1 MRPVKH
7 YDYASIPFN
16 KMKVGEKKV
25 LKRSTDANA
34 VNAIRVKV
42 SKIVKE
48 TYKFKKF
55 TVSSRNNKITLIRK
69 R

>member
-7 YDYASIPFN
+7 YDYKSIPFN

-34 VNAIRVKV
+34 VNEIIVYV

>member
-7 YDYASIPFN
+7 FNYTSIPFN

-25 LKRSTDANA
+25 LKKSADADV

-42 SKIVKE
+42 CKIVKE

-55 TVSSRNNKITLIRK
+55 TVSARNNKITLIRK

>member
-1 MRPVKH
+1 
-7 YDYASIPFN
+7 
-16 KMKVGEKKV
+16 MKVGEKKV

>member
-7 YDYASIPFN
+7 YNYDSIAFD

-25 LKRSTDANA
+25 LKRTTEYDV

-42 SKIVKE
+42 CKIVKE
-48 TYKFKKF
+48 RYKFKKF
-55 TVSSRNNKITLIRK
+55 TVSAKNNKITLIRK